1 MALTEG
7 EGLMTLPQDT
17 KRRRVLRSLL
27 AVAFISVS
35 LVGANFV
42 MSDDADAAQAAKPK
56 VLFKTNMGDITV
68 ELEPDRA
75 PNTVANFLAYVKEGH
90 YDGAIFH
97 RVINNFMIQ
106 GGGFNRDYSRLP
118 THAPIQNEADK
129 GLSNERGTIAMAR
142 TSDPHSATDQF
153 YINLKF
159 NGSLDH
165 RTKSD
170 SGWGYTAFGRV
181 TDGMNI
187 VARIGL
193 VKTGAGGPFPTD
205 VPLEPVVIEKATIVQ

>member
-1 MALTEG
+1 VSLIEG
-7 EGLMTLPQDT
+7 EGLMPLPQDT

-35 LVGANFV
+35 LVGANFA

-75 PNTVANFLAYVKEGH
+75 PNTVANFLTYVKEGH

-106 GGGFNRDYSRLP
+106 GGGFNRDYNRLP
-118 THAPIQNEADK
+118 TRAPIQNEADK

>member
-1 MALTEG
+1 LIDG
-7 EGLMTLPQDT
+7 EGLMAQPQDT

-27 AVAFISVS
+27 GAAFVSVS
-35 LVGANFV
+35 LMGASFV
-42 MSDDADAAQAAKPK
+42 MTDEADAAQAAKPK
-56 VLFKTNMGDITV
+56 ILFKTNMGDITV

-90 YDGAIFH
+90 YDGTIFH

-106 GGGFNRDYSRLP
+106 GGGYNRDYNRVP
-118 THAPIQNEADK
+118 TRAPIQNEADK

-153 YINLKF
+153 FINLKF

-165 RTKSD
+165 RSKSGD
-170 SGWGYTAFGRV
+170 GWGYTAFGRV

-193 VKTGAGGPFPTD
+193 VKTGSGGTFQTD
-205 VPLEPVVIEKATIVQ
+205 VPIEPVVIEKATIVQ

>member
-1 MALTEG
+1 MARGFALVSG
-7 EGLMTLPQDT
+7 FFCAVFLGAVLLMPND
-17 KRRRVLRSLL
+17 V
-27 AVAFISVS
+27 
-35 LVGANFV
+35 
-42 MSDDADAAQAAKPK
+42 DAAVQARPK
-56 VLFKTNMGDITV
+56 VLFKTNMGDITI

-90 YDGAIFH
+90 YEGTIFH

-106 GGGFNRDYSRLP
+106 GGGFTEDYRRLP

-153 YINLKF
+153 FINLKF
-159 NGSLDH
+159 NGTLDF
-165 RTKSD
+165 RGKSGD
-170 SGWGYTAFGRV
+170 AWGYTAFGRV

-193 VKTGAGGPFPTD
+193 VKTGAGGPFQTD
-205 VPLEPVVIEKATIVQ
+205 VPVEPVVIQKATIVQ

>member
-1 MALTEG
+1 MAGVRRFAFGAAILG
-7 EGLMTLPQDT
+7 ALFLMLADT
-17 KRRRVLRSLL
+17 DPAL
-27 AVAFISVS
+27 A
-35 LVGANFV
+35 
-42 MSDDADAAQAAKPK
+42 QAKPK

-68 ELEPDRA
+68 ELEPARA

-90 YDGAIFH
+90 YDGTIFH

-106 GGGFNRDYSRLP
+106 GGNFTPDFRPVP
-118 THAPIQNEADK
+118 TRAPIQNEADK

-165 RTKSD
+165 RAKSGD
-170 SGWGYTAFGRV
+170 AWGYTAFGRV

-193 VKTGAGGPFPTD
+193 VKTGRSGPFDGD
-205 VPLEPVVIEKATIVQ
+205 VPVEPVIIEKATIISQ

>member
-1 MALTEG
+1 MALIDG
-7 EGLMTLPQDT
+7 EGLMRHLQDT
-17 KRRRVLRSLL
+17 KRRRVLRALL
-27 AVAFISVS
+27 AAAFVGVS
-35 LVGANFV
+35 LVGAGFA
-42 MSDDADAAQAAKPK
+42 MTDEADAAQAAKPK
-56 VLFKTNMGDITV
+56 VVFKTNMGDITV
-68 ELEPDRA
+68 ELEPARA
-75 PNTVANFLAYVKEGH
+75 PNTVANFLSYVKEGR
-90 YDGAIFH
+90 YDGTIFH

-106 GGGFNRDYSRLP
+106 GGGFDKNYNRLP
-118 THAPIQNEADK
+118 TRAPIQNEADK

-153 YINLKF
+153 FINLKF

-165 RTKSD
+165 RAKSD

-193 VKTGAGGPFPTD
+193 VKTGPGGPFPTD
-205 VPLEPVVIEKATIVQ
+205 VPADPVVIEKATIVQ

>member
-1 MALTEG
+1 MAQ
-7 EGLMTLPQDT
+7 PQDT

-27 AVAFISVS
+27 GAAFVSVS
-35 LVGANFV
+35 LMGASFV
-42 MSDDADAAQAAKPK
+42 MTDEADAAQAAKPK
-56 VLFKTNMGDITV
+56 ILYKTNMGDITL

-90 YDGAIFH
+90 YDGTIFH

-106 GGGFNRDYSRLP
+106 GGGYNRDYNRVP
-118 THAPIQNEADK
+118 TRAPIQNEADK

-153 YINLKF
+153 FINLKF

-165 RTKSD
+165 RSKSGD
-170 SGWGYTAFGRV
+170 GWGYTAFGRV

-193 VKTGAGGPFPTD
+193 VKTGSGGPFQTD
-205 VPLEPVVIEKATIVQ
+205 VPIEPVVIEKATIVQ